1 MKTLI
6 IAAALGFVIASS
18 PAASGPAEA
27 GHYRGGDDIASGPAM
42 SGPATSGLAASG
54 PAEAGHYSGGD
65 DTGHY
70 GGGDDNGAA
79 QQDAHPTFTVGT
91 AKAARGQKAYG
102 VITVPAGV
110 DPGYDIPVAVIH
122 GARPGPVL
130 AVLSGAHGTEYAS
143 ILAVQQLVEHKFD
156 MERMAGTL
164 ILVPIVNVPS
174 FERLTPHVNPN
185 DNKSMNSRY
194 PGDMNGTQTDRASF
208 VITKEVVEQCDHLI
222 DLHGGDLD
230 ENLRPY
236 SYWTVTG
243 NAKQDALSR
252 EMILAFGLDHIIIS
266 DRPKDPKASRYLENT
281 ASTRGK
287 ASFTAEAGRSGPV
300 DMNDATMLSDGVLKV
315 MGFLKM
321 TSQAVVPVAKPVWIE
336 NVVTVSAD
344 QMGTFYP
351 EVARDAHVAKG
362 NRIGVVKDYLGRQ
375 LSEITAP
382 DTGVILFVRALPSL
396 KKGDTIANI
405 GVIKP

>member
-1 MKTLI
+1 
-6 IAAALGFVIASS
+6 
-18 PAASGPAEA
+18 
-27 GHYRGGDDIASGPAM
+27 
-42 SGPATSGLAASG
+42 
-54 PAEAGHYSGGD
+54 
-65 DTGHY
+65 
-70 GGGDDNGAA
+70 
-79 QQDAHPTFTVGT
+79 
-91 AKAARGQKAYG
+91 
-102 VITVPAGV
+102 
-110 DPGYDIPVAVIH
+110 
-122 GARPGPVL
+122 
-130 AVLSGAHGTEYAS
+130 
-143 ILAVQQLVEHKFD
+143 
-156 MERMAGTL
+156 
-164 ILVPIVNVPS
+164 
-174 FERLTPHVNPN
+174 
-185 DNKSMNSRY
+185 
-194 PGDMNGTQTDRASF
+194 MNGTQTDRASF

-344 QMGTFYP
+344 QVGTFYP